1 MAITRTPMVDD
12 DGSGTTGTIIN
23 NAWKTELYN
32 QIDGI
37 TVTPPAWIA
46 VPHSAANF
54 TASTGTWTVDAAD
67 QVNYSYSI
75 VNANTI
81 ALTFDLRT
89 TSVSASTQFLYLKL
103 PPALAKVVR
112 STAQTAIAV
121 SNNGTPVTGA
131 MYAQPGANYL
141 YIMLAN
147 LGAFAIATNATNV
160 MGTVFVDVTSATA
173 QDAPAP
179 PPPID
184 TSDPRWHPPVV

>member
-1 MAITRTPMVDD
+1 MPIARTPMVDD

-37 TVTPPAWIA
+37 AATPPNWLA

-67 QVNYSYSI
+67 QVNYSYSM
-75 VNANTI
+75 VNANTLV
-81 ALTFDLRT
+81 LTFDLRT
-89 TSVSASTQFLYLKL
+89 TSVSAATQFLFLKL
-103 PPALAKVVR
+103 PPAIAKIVR

-121 SNNGTPVTGA
+121 SNNGTPITAAV
-131 MYAQPGANYL
+131 YAQPGANYL

-147 LGAFAIATNATNV
+147 LAAFAVATNATNV
-160 MGTVFVDVTSATA
+160 MGTVFVDVMSATA
-173 QDAPAP
+173 EDAPPP

-184 TSDPRWHPPVV
+184 TSDPRWRPPNV